1 MQNILNSLYFRKE
14 ERIQQLENGKL
25 NANNFEEKN
34 EIFILES
41 RLNTIREQ
49 TSGSIIQQEALSL
62 IDQIV
67 ELESKYDQLIEEDD
81 ENLEQYLNE
90 IKKIQQTNLT
100 LLTSISQML
109 STVNTPQGIE
119 KQILLAEQHRKL
131 KQDFIKLEILD
142 QKLIDELRELKVK
155 YTEMQEDIAKF
166 NDLEDLKH
174 RAERR
179 KQRLT
184 LDKIN
189 MIKQRQITQI
199 EIQTLQSQFETL
211 QIQLQ
216 DDQTYQQ
223 VRESPQS
230 TSTLYFLP

>member
-41 RLNTIREQ
+41 QLNTIRKQ

-109 STVNTPQGIE
+109 STANTPHGIE

-174 RAERR
+174 QAERR